1 MAARPKPIQKFGPYL
16 LLKELESDAFGQTW
30 RAARIDGAE
39 IAATVVLRRLTG
51 GDRDASRAAVEAAAP
66 LLPQIAG
73 NGVARGQRAA
83 VVDTIPVVEYEYT
96 TGRSLRTILDRSR
109 GGNGANPNPIPP
121 DQVLAIVDKILASL
135 DAVYALRSEKGR
147 LFHGALIPQFVWVS
161 DSGDVRVGGQ
171 LLGPALIRGLA
182 TPAVAQQF
190 AAYVAPEIRA
200 TGEPTKSSEVYAAG
214 AILYAMLT
222 GQEPPDASSR
232 EAFDL
237 ALARPI
243 SAASKAPLA
252 DDLRPIVQKA
262 LAIDPTHRYPSVA
275 EFHQEITKL
284 LASGRYAPTTF
295 NLAFYL
301 HTLLKKD
308 LEAEPAEREREAK
321 INVARYLEEDSEP
334 APPPTPM
341 FQQQA
346 EEAAKPK
353 SKMGL
358 IAAIVAIVIAGG
370 AFAVWKFVLSGPA
383 PVKTAAAPV
392 VTEATKAAALPIVE
406 PIVTTTDPTAALTTT
421 DTAATA
427 TTTDTTATAALD
439 PEAAKKQMIEEEITR
454 RYQMELLKMQ
464 ADADRQRQA
473 EEARKQAGTTAAA
486 SPAETQRELPAA
498 ALDQARRTQAPP
510 QLPPPAAAVAT
521 STQAPATTT
530 ISPVQQPVQQPAPQP
545 VQQAATPAP
554 AVKAAVREGDIVSIG
569 EVDQMPRAL
578 QTRKPTYPPMAM
590 RQKITAQVVVSVLV
604 SENGTVLDTKI
615 LRGEQRKMGFNEAAI
630 NAARGFTFVPAQ
642 KDGKRVRTWVPIPF
656 DFKIQ

>member
-1 MAARPKPIQKFGPYL
+1 MAARPKPIQKFGQYL

-73 NGVARGQRAA
+73 NAVAREQRVA
-83 VVDTIPVVEYEYT
+83 VIDTVPVLEFEYM
-96 TGRSLRTILDRSR
+96 TGRSLRTILDRAR
-109 GGNGANPNPIPP
+109 GGNGSNPNPIPP
-121 DQVLAIVDKILASL
+121 DQVLAIADKILASL
-135 DAVYALRSEKGR
+135 DAVYSLKSERGR
-147 LFHGALIPQFVWVS
+147 LFHGALVPQFIWIS
-161 DSGDVRVGGQ
+161 DSGDVRVAGQ
-171 LLGPALIRGLA
+171 LLGPALLRGLA

-190 AAYVAPEIRA
+190 APYVAPEVRA

-275 EFHQEITKL
+275 EFHQDVTKL

-321 INVARYLEEDSEP
+321 INVGRYLEEESEP

-353 SKMGL
+353 SKMRL
-358 IAAIVAIVIAGG
+358 IAAILAIVVAGG

-392 VTEATKAAALPIVE
+392 ATEATKAAALPIVE

-464 ADADRQRQA
+464 ADADKQRQA
-473 EEARKQAGTTAAA
+473 EEARKPAAATTAAA

-498 ALDQARRTQAPP
+498 ALDQARRTQSPP
-510 QLPPPAAAVAT
+510 QLPPPTATVAT
-521 STQAPATTT
+521 TTQAPATTT
-530 ISPVQQPVQQPAPQP
+530 IAPVQQQPVQQPVQQPP
-545 VQQAATPAP
+545 TPAP
-554 AVKAAVREGDIVSIG
+554 AATAAVREGDIVSIG
-569 EVDQMPRAL
+569 DVDQMPRAL